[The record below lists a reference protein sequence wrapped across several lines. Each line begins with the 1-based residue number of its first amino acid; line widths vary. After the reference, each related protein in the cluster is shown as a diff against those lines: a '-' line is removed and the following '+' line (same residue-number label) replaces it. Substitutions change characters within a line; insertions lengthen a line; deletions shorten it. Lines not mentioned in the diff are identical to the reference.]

1 MAGGR
6 IVTDLLQALADGL
19 VQGGLLALVALGF
32 TLVWGVLDM
41 INLAHGS
48 LVLVGAYAT
57 WELVNHGVDPILA
70 GVGSAAVLF
79 LAGYVLQRAVLNL
92 VARAPAL
99 LTLLM
104 TFGVGMLITDG
115 LVAVFSSDDR
125 GVQTAFSLS
134 SLTVGSVYVPSLRL
148 VSLGLAVCGT
158 AGLALLL
165 GRTRAGKAIRAVGMD
180 REAARLM
187 GIRVRHVYAL
197 TFGVAAALAGVAGTM
212 TAVVGT
218 FSPAAADAYT
228 LQSFVVAVVGGVGN
242 VGGALAGGL
251 LLGVLEAL
259 AGLYLPGTLV
269 SAIAFAVLVA
279 ALIVRPQGLVGRAHY
294 SGRLDS

>member
-1 MAGGR
+1 M
-6 IVTDLLQALADGL
+6 TDLLQALADGL
-19 VQGGLLALVALGF
+19 LQGGLLALVAIGF
-32 TLVWGVLDM
+32 TLVWGVLDV

-48 LVLVGAYAT
+48 LVLVGAYVT
-57 WELVNHGVDPILA
+57 WEMVDHGINPILA
-70 GVGSAAVLF
+70 GIGSAAVLF
-79 LAGYVLQRAVLNL
+79 GAGYALQRGLLNL

-104 TFGVGMLITDG
+104 TFGVGMLVTDG

-134 SLTVGSVYVPSLRL
+134 SLTLGRVYLPALRL
-148 VSLGLAVCGT
+148 VSLGLAVAGT

-165 GRTRAGKAIRAVGMD
+165 DRTRAGKAIRAVGMD
-180 REAARLM
+180 RDAARLM

-197 TFGVAAALAGVAGTM
+197 TFGLAAALAGVAGTM

-218 FSPAAADAYT
+218 FNPAAANTYT

-259 AGLYLPGTLV
+259 AALYLPGTLV

-279 ALIVRPQGLVGRAHY
+279 ALIVRPRGLVGRAHY
-294 SGRLDS
+294 SGRLDL